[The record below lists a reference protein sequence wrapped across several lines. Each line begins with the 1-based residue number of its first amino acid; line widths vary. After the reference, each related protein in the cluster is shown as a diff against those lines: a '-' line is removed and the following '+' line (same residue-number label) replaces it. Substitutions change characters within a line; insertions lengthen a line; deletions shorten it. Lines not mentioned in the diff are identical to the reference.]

1 MADTNLVDVQDLS
14 VHYSVRYR
22 GRRRALKAVDG
33 VSLHVAPGECLG
45 IVGESGCGKSTL
57 SLAIAGL
64 VAPTAGHITLAGKP
78 HEALRQGDKGALA
91 KQVQMVFQ
99 DPYASLNPRHSIR
112 RALEEPLKINGLSD
126 KAERD
131 AKVTKIL
138 SAVGLTDEQAALYPH
153 QFSGGQRQRICIA
166 RALIMEPQLVIGDE
180 PVSALDV
187 SVRAQIINLLLN
199 LKHEFALSYIIV
211 SHDLTVIEHL
221 CDRVA
226 VMYLGKIVESGSWD
240 DVFGAPMHP
249 YTRALLAAV
258 PDPFSGN
265 SATQA
270 LEGDVPNPLSPPS
283 GCYFRTRCPN
293 ASDRCAEDQPQL
305 RSQSQHGEHR
315 VACHFP
321 IENLSTNSTSS
332 TRGTR

>member
-1 MADTNLVDVQDLS
+1 MADANVVDVQDLS
-14 VHYSVRYR
+14 VHFSVRYQ

-45 IVGESGCGKSTL
+45 IVGESGCGKTTL

-64 VAPTAGHITLAGKP
+64 VNPTSGHISLAGQSQESLLQGEKRTLAT
-78 HEALRQGDKGALA
+78 L
-91 KQVQMVFQ
+91 VQMVFQ

-112 RALEEPLKINGLSD
+112 RALEEPLKINGMSD

-131 AKVTKIL
+131 AKVVKIL
-138 SAVGLTDEQAALYPH
+138 HAVGLTEEQAQFFPH

-187 SVRAQIINLLLN
+187 SVRAQIINLLLK
-199 LKHEFALSYIIV
+199 LKDEFSLSYIIV

-226 VMYLGKIVESGSWD
+226 VMYLGKIVESGGWA
-240 DVFGAPMHP
+240 DVFGAPKHP

-258 PDPFSGN
+258 PDPFSTKA
-265 SATQA
+265 ATQA
-270 LEGDVPNPLSPPS
+270 LEGDVPSPLSPPS
-283 GCYFRTRCPN
+283 GCGFRTRCPL
-293 ASDRCAEDQPQL
+293 ATSRCAEEVPLL
-305 RSQSQHGEHR
+305 RSLGDEHK

-321 IENLSTNSTSS
+321 V
-332 TRGTR
+332 

>member
-1 MADTNLVDVQDLS
+1 MTDANLVDVQDLS

-64 VAPTAGHITLAGKP
+64 VAPTAGNISLAGES
-78 HEALRQGDKGALA
+78 HETLLQDQKSALA
-91 KQVQMVFQ
+91 SHVQMVFQ

-112 RALEEPLKINGLSD
+112 RALEEPLKINGVSD
-126 KAERD
+126 KATRD
-131 AKVTKIL
+131 AKVAKML
-138 SAVGLTDEQAALYPH
+138 RAVGLTEEQAALYPH

-187 SVRAQIINLLLN
+187 SVRAQIINLLLK
-199 LKHEFALSYIIV
+199 LKDEFSLSYIIV

-226 VMYLGKIVESGSWD
+226 VMYLGRIVESGTWAE
-240 DVFGAPMHP
+240 VFDAPMHP
-249 YTRALLAAV
+249 YTRALLDAI
-258 PDPFSGN
+258 PDPFSGK
-265 SATQA
+265 SETRA

-283 GCYFRTRCPN
+283 GCHFRTRCPI
-293 ASDRCAEDQPQL
+293 ASSRCAEHEPLL
-305 RSQSQHGEHR
+305 RARSTDGEHR

-321 IENLSTNSTSS
+321 IENSS
-332 TRGTR
+332 TD

>member
-1 MADTNLVDVQDLS
+1 MTDTNLVDVRDLS

-64 VAPTAGHITLAGKP
+64 VDPTAGHINLAGKS
-78 HEALRQGDKGALA
+78 HETLRQDRKGALA
-91 KQVQMVFQ
+91 NHVQMVFQ

-112 RALEEPLKINGLSD
+112 RALEEPLKINGVSN

-131 AKVTKIL
+131 AKVAKIL
-138 SAVGLTDEQAALYPH
+138 RAVGLTEEQAALYPH

-166 RALIMEPQLVIGDE
+166 RALIMEPELVIGDE

-187 SVRAQIINLLLN
+187 SVRAQIINLLLR
-199 LKHEFALSYIIV
+199 LKDEFSLSYIIV

-240 DVFGAPMHP
+240 DVFDAPMHP
-249 YTRALLAAV
+249 YTRALLAAI
-258 PDPFSGN
+258 PDPFAGK

-283 GCYFRTRCPN
+283 GCHFRTRCPK
-293 ASDRCAEDQPQL
+293 ASSRCAEEQPLL
-305 RSQSQHGEHR
+305 RSNSEHGEHR

-321 IENLSTNSTSS
+321 IEKSS
-332 TRGTR
+332 TD

>member
-1 MADTNLVDVQDLS
+1 MADTNLVDVRDLS
-14 VHYSVRYR
+14 VHYAVRYR

-33 VSLHVAPGECLG
+33 VSLHVTPGECLG

-64 VAPTAGHITLAGKP
+64 VAPTAGQITLAGES
-78 HEALRQGDKGALA
+78 HETLRQNQKGALA
-91 KQVQMVFQ
+91 SHVQMVFQ

-112 RALEEPLKINGLSD
+112 RALEEPLRINGVSD
-126 KAERD
+126 QAARD
-131 AKVTKIL
+131 AKVAKIL
-138 SAVGLTDEQAALYPH
+138 RAVGLTEEQATLYPH

-166 RALIMEPQLVIGDE
+166 RALILEPELVIGDE

-187 SVRAQIINLLLN
+187 SVRAQIINLLLK
-199 LKHEFALSYIIV
+199 LKDEFSLSYIIV

-226 VMYLGKIVESGSWD
+226 VMYLGKIVESGSWAE
-240 DVFGAPMHP
+240 VFGAPMHP

-258 PDPFSGN
+258 PDPFAGKSE
-265 SATQA
+265 TQA

-283 GCYFRTRCPN
+283 GCHFRTRCPE
-293 ASDRCAEDQPQL
+293 ARSRCAEDEPLL
-305 RSQSQHGEHR
+305 RSRSGNGEHR

-321 IENLSTNSTSS
+321 VEV
-332 TRGTR
+332 

>member
-64 VAPTAGHITLAGKP
+64 VDPTAGHITLAGES
-78 HEALRQGDKGALA
+78 HESLRQGDKGALA
-91 KQVQMVFQ
+91 SHVQMVFQ

-112 RALEEPLKINGLSD
+112 RALEEPLKINGMSD
-126 KAERD
+126 KAARD
-131 AKVTKIL
+131 AKVAKIL
-138 SAVGLTDEQAALYPH
+138 RAVGLTEDQAALFPH

-187 SVRAQIINLLLN
+187 SVRAQIINLLLK
-199 LKHEFALSYIIV
+199 LKHEFSLSYIIV

-240 DVFGAPMHP
+240 EVFDAPLHP
-249 YTRALLAAV
+249 YTRALLAAI
-258 PDPFSGN
+258 PDPFSGK
-265 SATQA
+265 SQVQA

-283 GCYFRTRCPN
+283 GCYFRTRCPV
-293 ASDRCAEDQPQL
+293 ASSRCAEEVPLL
-305 RSQSQHGEHR
+305 RSRSERGEHR

-321 IENLSTNSTSS
+321 IEHSS
-332 TRGTR
+332 TE

>member
-1 MADTNLVDVQDLS
+1 MADTHLVDVQDLS

-57 SLAIAGL
+57 SLAMAGL
-64 VAPTAGHITLAGKP
+64 VAPTAGRISLAGES
-78 HEALRQGDKGALA
+78 HEALRRRDAGALA
-91 KQVQMVFQ
+91 RHVQMVFQ

-112 RALEEPLKINGLSD
+112 RALEEPLKINGVSD
-126 KAERD
+126 KATRD
-131 AKVTKIL
+131 AKVARIL
-138 SAVGLTDEQAALYPH
+138 RAVGLTEAQAALYPH

-166 RALIMEPQLVIGDE
+166 RALIMEPELVIGDE

-187 SVRAQIINLLLN
+187 SVRAQIINLLLR
-199 LKHEFALSYIIV
+199 LKDEFSLSYVIV

-221 CDRVA
+221 CDKVA
-226 VMYLGKIVESGSWD
+226 VMYLGRIVESGSWD
-240 DVFGAPMHP
+240 DVFGAPRHP

-258 PDPFSGN
+258 PDPFSGR
-265 SATQA
+265 SRTQA
-270 LEGDVPNPLSPPS
+270 LEGDVPNPLDPPS
-283 GCYFRTRCPN
+283 GCHFRTRCPK
-293 ASDRCAEDQPQL
+293 ASSRCAEQQPQL
-305 RSQSQHGEHR
+305 DARSGHGEHR

-321 IENLSTNSTSS
+321 IEHSS
-332 TRGTR
+332 AE